1 MAFLIG
7 DLEGFGL
14 WDLLPGVEV
23 AGLLVGAEDP
33 LVKLARQPLPHQ
45 LSRHISDVFL
55 PYAKKIYLSQLKSP
69 HLLPLQVVA
78 AAGLARQSYL
88 SSGFVHWQC
97 LDFAR

>member
-14 WDLLPGVEV
+14 GDLLPGVEV

-45 LSRHISDVFL
+45 LSRKIFDIFL
-55 PYAKKIYLSQLKSP
+55 SYSKKI
-69 HLLPLQVVA
+69 
-78 AAGLARQSYL
+78 
-88 SSGFVHWQC
+88 
-97 LDFAR
+97 